1 MTEAY
6 QKFNLEDFEL
16 KNVTV
21 PFLVMKEN
29 TPYYIKF
36 DSAIEADQ
44 TTFSERVRKPRDG
57 SEDASKKIEPM
68 RIAEVTVLL
77 DCEGEKGTKF
87 VGGESARLVAHNVL
101 ESSIVEKYKDGSYNG
116 RAFKIEK
123 VSKAQGKRYFSFN
136 IKELVPKQ
144 KNGDQKPANKR

>member
-6 QKFNLEDFEL
+6 QKFNLEDFDL

-29 TPYYIKF
+29 TPYFIKF
-36 DSAIEADQ
+36 DSPIEADN
-44 TTFSERVRKPRDG
+44 TTFSERVRKPREG

-68 RIAEVTVLL
+68 RIAECTILL

-87 VGGESARLVAHNVL
+87 VGGETARVVAHNVL
-101 ESSIVEKYKDGSYNG
+101 ESSLDEKYKDKSYNG
-116 RAFKIEK
+116 KAFRIEK
-123 VSKAQGKRYFSFN
+123 VSKAQGKRYFTFN

-144 KNGDQKPANKR
+144 KTAQGNAKK